1 MQEQEFEE
9 KDIEGVIRWL
19 KINDPKNANRETA
32 ISLLQDL
39 RSGFHNM
46 AHNNPELLYKL
57 KQDLGDKKATDPTRT
72 TS

>member
-39 RSGFHNM
+39 KSGFHNM
-46 AHNNPELLYKL
+46 AHSNPDLLNQL
-57 KQDLGDKKATDPTRT
+57 KQDLDSDKK
-72 TS
+72 